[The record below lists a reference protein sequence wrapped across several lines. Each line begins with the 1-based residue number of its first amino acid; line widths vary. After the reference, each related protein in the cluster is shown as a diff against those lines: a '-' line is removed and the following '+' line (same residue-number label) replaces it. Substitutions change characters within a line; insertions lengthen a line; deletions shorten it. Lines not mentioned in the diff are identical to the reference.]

1 MKRTIIETEDGSK
14 TIYIEGLDETYHS
27 KHGAVQEANHV
38 FIQHGFQFFENK
50 QYKSLKILEIGL
62 GSGLN
67 AFLTLLE
74 AERNSTEINYVGV
87 EKYPVSF
94 EEFEAL
100 DYFDSIFRLYPEF
113 EERKPEFET
122 YFQNLF
128 QAEWEKEVEISAH
141 FKIKKIKK
149 DFFDLT
155 KNDGENFDLVY
166 FDAFGSKVQ
175 PELWEENL
183 LSIVASLTKDTS
195 IVSTYA
201 AKGSFKRALKSLGF
215 IVKKFPGPP
224 GKREMMVAF
233 KNFDYE

>member
-1 MKRTIIETEDGSK
+1 MKRTIIDTEDGSK

-38 FIQHGFQFFENK
+38 FIQHGFQYFKNEDFK
-50 QYKSLKILEIGL
+50 RLKILEIGF

-74 AERNSTEINYVGV
+74 AERTQINIEYLGV
-87 EKYPVSF
+87 EKYPVSL

-100 DYFDSIFRLYPEF
+100 DYFESIFKLYPEF
-113 EERKPEFET
+113 EERKTEFEA
-122 YFQNLF
+122 YFKKMFLV
-128 QAEWEKEVEISAH
+128 EWENDAEISAY
-141 FKIKKIKK
+141 FMIKKIKK
-149 DFFDLT
+149 DFFDLN

-175 PELWEENL
+175 PELWEDKL
-183 LSIVASLTKDTS
+183 LTIVTSLTNDKS
-195 IVSTYA
+195 IITTYA

-215 IVKKFPGPP
+215 VVKKFPGPP

-233 KNFDYE
+233 KNFSYE